1 MCDNRTPDLANDWY
15 NDLQEAIDSLKTFP
29 RRCPIAPEASFF
41 DLEVRQLIT
50 GKRSKYRILYVVEDD
65 RVSILH
71 IRDSRQSRSFEEDE

>member
-1 MCDNRTPDLANDWY
+1 MIGITICKRRS
-15 NDLQEAIDSLKTFP
+15 DSLKTFP

-41 DLEVRQLIT
+41 DREVRQLIT
-50 GKRSKYRILYVVEDD
+50 AKRSKYRILYVVEDD